1 MENKEQLIAQCE
13 AVAKQ
18 WLAPSFDEE
27 TRKEVQAMLDNE
39 DKTALIDAFYRNLEF
54 GTGGLR
60 GIMGAGTNRMNKYI
74 VGMATQG
81 FANYVLKAFA
91 GRKDIAA
98 VVGHDCRNH
107 GREFAETVAAIF
119 TANGIKV
126 YLFESLRPTPE
137 ISFAIRNLKAQCGV
151 NVTASHNPREYNGYK
166 AYWEDGSQVLQP
178 HDIGIVEEVK
188 KVSID
193 DVKWEL
199 NPDLLKIIG
208 GEVDFDYM
216 IAVKESMVDQDV
228 ILRNKDLNIV
238 YSAMHGAGREL
249 VPLCLRSWGFQ
260 NINVVPEQMVIDG
273 NFPTVVSPNPENP
286 EAMTLGMKLGTKLNA
301 DLVVATDPDADRL
314 AIVCRNDKGEWQ
326 ILNGNQTACMFYWY
340 TIKNKKALNQLKP
353 TDFMV
358 KTIVTSELIAK
369 ICKKNNVECF
379 DEYTGFKWI
388 AYRIRANE
396 GKRQYIGG
404 GEESFGY
411 LPYDKV
417 RDKDA
422 PASICL
428 ICEIAAWAKDQGKTL
443 FDLLL
448 DIYKEYG
455 FQNETT
461 INVVKPGKT
470 GADEIKAM
478 MENFRQTP
486 PTSIA
491 GSKVVTIKDYKT
503 LKRTDNGVVTDF
515 KMPDTSN
522 VLQWF
527 TEDGLKVSVRPSGTE
542 PKIKFYL
549 EVPVPGQFDGD
560 YDAATAKANLRV
572 EEIKKDLGL

>member
-216 IAVKESMVDQDV
+216 TAVKESMVDQDV

-314 AIVCRNDKGEWQ
+314 AIVCRNGKGEWQ

-369 ICKKNNVECF
+369 ICEKNNVECF

-388 AYRIRANE
+388 AYRIRENE

-527 TEDGLKVSVRPSGTE
+527 TVDGLKVSVRPSGTE